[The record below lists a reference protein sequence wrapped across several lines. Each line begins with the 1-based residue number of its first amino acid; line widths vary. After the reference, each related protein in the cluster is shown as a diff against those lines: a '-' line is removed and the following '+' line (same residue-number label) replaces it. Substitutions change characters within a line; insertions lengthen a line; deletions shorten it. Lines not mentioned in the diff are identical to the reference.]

1 MADKEFQKLEDEN
14 QKKGVLGNPR
24 KNLLFGCCQG
34 NALLSSFMED
44 TSACIIGIFVVILT
58 LYIGLFVSMITIG
71 ALAKDKCQI
80 EPMIPIYLIVVGVTG
95 IALVLVIFLIFLN
108 PILCYCL
115 AVLIL
120 LFLICWFVA
129 GNVWVFKTYTH
140 RDQCDKKAYYLAFW
154 SIILSYIN
162 MILKPA
168 SKLRY

>member
-95 IALVLVIFLIFLN
+95 IALAMCGCLK
-108 PILCYCL
+108 PIHIEINVTRRRIIWLFG
-115 AVLIL
+115 L
-120 LFLICWFVA
+120 LFYLI
-129 GNVWVFKTYTH
+129 
-140 RDQCDKKAYYLAFW
+140 
-154 SIILSYIN
+154 
-162 MILKPA
+162 
-168 SKLRY
+168 